1 MSDPTDKYH
10 NTSDRQQQDIADRY
24 GYNDIIKKSIKT
36 LGKVSILAWALF
48 VWLRS
53 DFVENSKKW
62 THETERSRIQ
72 QGKEVID
79 SIIFEFKR
87 GMHPPYK

>member
-1 MSDPTDKYH
+1 MSYLKNNYH
-10 NTSDRQQQDIADRY
+10 NTSDRQQQDVADRY
-24 GYNDIIKKSIKT
+24 GYNEIIKKSVKT

-48 VWLRS
+48 VLLRS
-53 DFVENSKKW
+53 DFAEHSKKW

-72 QGKEVID
+72 QGKDVVD

-87 GMHPPYK
+87 GMHPPY